1 MFIWFCVYKKK
12 ILLASNLKI
21 LFMKKFILFSFLLVS
36 QIGLSQSYNTMWI
49 PDTLTGTNFNLTI
62 KDTFAQIV
70 NTGNQTITG
79 GINGKFWGPT
89 LFINKGDTV
98 HMNVSNNLNDSTTI
112 HWHGM
117 HLPAVMDGGP
127 HQIIPPGTIW
137 QPYWEVKNQAST
149 LWYHPHM
156 HEMSQEQIT
165 KGIGGFIIVRDAAE
179 SALAL
184 PRKYGV
190 DDIPIVITDRDIN
203 TQHQFSIVPYGD
215 SIMAN
220 MTLRA
225 QYSVPAQYVRLRLLN
240 GAIETSYNL
249 GFSDNRSFYVIGTDG
264 GLLNSPVLIN
274 GATPRYLLSAGER
287 VEIMVDFSGQSG
299 NSVFLK
305 AYNQSLGNFI
315 PGGESFPN
323 GPFASFLGHTNY
335 NIVKLNVTSATSNP
349 ITSVPATLVSNS
361 YPLEQDAALT
371 RTITLSDSSGV
382 TSVPILGPNAFILG
396 HQLFDFN
403 TINHSIPLNQTE
415 IWELKST
422 SIFAHPFHIHDVEF
436 KILTINGATPPTYQ
450 QGWKDVVLVEGGKT
464 VRFIAKF
471 DDYADPT
478 HPFMYHCHIALHEDE
493 GMMGQFVV
501 TDASG
506 LDEIKPN
513 EIDFTI
519 YPNPT
524 NERIFFSFADETT
537 DVYYLSIKNL
547 SGKTVLMLP
556 KPQLENGIDVSNLKK
571 GVYFV
576 ELTDNKTKSKTTRK
590 IVIE

>member
-1 MFIWFCVYKKK
+1 MRNSLL
-12 ILLASNLKI
+12 ILGLII
-21 LFMKKFILFSFLLVS
+21 LFNSNAS
-36 QIGLSQSYNTMWI
+36 AQSYNTLWI

-89 LFINKGDTV
+89 LIINKGDLV
-98 HMNVSNNLNDSTTI
+98 NMNVQNDLNDSTTI

-127 HQIIPPGTIW
+127 HQIIPPGTLW

-179 SALAL
+179 AALAL

-190 DDIPIVITDRDIN
+190 DDIPIAITDRDFN
-203 TQHQFSIVPYGD
+203 TQNQFSIVPYGD

-249 GFSDNRSFYVIGTDG
+249 GFSDNRSFYIIGTDG
-264 GLLNSPVLIN
+264 GLLAAPLLIN
-274 GATPRYLLSAGER
+274 GATPRFLLSAGER
-287 VEIMVDFSGQSG
+287 VEILVNFSGQAGS
-299 NSVFLK
+299 SVFLK

-335 NIVKLNVTSATSNP
+335 NIVKLNVTNATANP
-349 ITSVPATLVSNS
+349 ITSVPTSLVTNT

-371 RTITLSDSSGV
+371 RIITLSDSTGV

-396 HQLFDFN
+396 HQLFNFN

-415 IWELKST
+415 VWELKST
-422 SIFAHPFHIHDVEF
+422 SIFGHPFHIHDVEF
-436 KILTINGATPPTYQ
+436 KILTINGATAPTYQ

-471 DDYADPT
+471 DDYADAT

-501 TDASG
+501 TDINSV
-506 LDEIKPN
+506 N
-513 EIDFTI
+513 EISKEEIPITLF
-519 YPNPT
+519 PNPAHDKLFVEFK
-524 NERIFFSFADETT
+524 NQAQSA
-537 DVYYLSIKNL
+537 YYVSIKDFL
-547 SGKTVLMLP
+547 GRTKLMLP
-556 KPQLENGIDVSNLKK
+556 QPYLKDGIDISTLVK
-571 GVYFV
+571 GVYTISIMEKASKQV
-576 ELTDNKTKSKTTRK
+576 VTKTF
-590 IVIE
+590 IVN

>member
-21 LFMKKFILFSFLLVS
+21 LFMKKFILFSVLLVS

-506 LDEIKPN
+506 LDEIKPT

>member
-1 MFIWFCVYKKK
+1 MNMRNSLL
-12 ILLASNLKI
+12 ILGLIILINSNAI
-21 LFMKKFILFSFLLVS
+21 A
-36 QIGLSQSYNTMWI
+36 QSYNTLWI

-89 LFINKGDTV
+89 LIINKGDV
-98 HMNVSNNLNDSTTI
+98 VNMNVQNDLNDSTTI

-127 HQIIPPGTIW
+127 HQIIPPGTLW

-179 SALAL
+179 AALAL

-190 DDIPIVITDRDIN
+190 DDIPIAITDRDFN
-203 TQHQFSIVPYGD
+203 TQNQFSIVPYGD

-264 GLLNSPVLIN
+264 GLLATPLLIN
-274 GATPRYLLSAGER
+274 GATPRFLLSAGER
-287 VEIMVDFSGQSG
+287 VEILVNFSGQAGS
-299 NSVFLK
+299 SVFLK
-305 AYNQSLGNFI
+305 AFNQSLGNFI

-335 NIVKLNVTSATSNP
+335 NIVKLNVTNATANP
-349 ITSVPATLVSNS
+349 ITSVPTSLVTNT

-371 RTITLSDSSGV
+371 RIITLSDSTGV

-396 HQLFDFN
+396 HQLFNFN

-415 IWELKST
+415 VWELKST
-422 SIFAHPFHIHDVEF
+422 SVFAHPFHIHDVEF
-436 KILTINGATPPTYQ
+436 KILTINGVTPPTYQ

-471 DDYADPT
+471 DDYADAI

-501 TDASG
+501 TDINSVI
-506 LDEIKPN
+506 EISKE
-513 EIDFTI
+513 EIPITLF
-519 YPNPT
+519 PNPAHDKLFVEFK
-524 NERIFFSFADETT
+524 NQAQSA
-537 DVYYLSIKNL
+537 YYVSIKDFL
-547 SGKTVLMLP
+547 GRTKLMLP
-556 KPQLENGIDVSNLKK
+556 QPYLKDGIDISSLSK
-571 GVYFV
+571 GVYTISITEKGSKQV
-576 ELTDNKTKSKTTRK
+576 VTKTF
-590 IVIE
+590 IVN

>member
-1 MFIWFCVYKKK
+1 MNLMCK
-12 ILLASNLKI
+12 INKDMRNSILIFGLII
-21 LFMKKFILFSFLLVS
+21 LFKTNTSA
-36 QIGLSQSYNTMWI
+36 QSYNTLWI

-89 LFINKGDTV
+89 LIINKGDV
-98 HMNVSNNLNDSTTI
+98 VNMNVQNNLNDSTTI

-127 HQIIPPGTIW
+127 HQIIPPGTLW

-179 SALAL
+179 AALAL

-190 DDIPIVITDRDIN
+190 DDIPIAISDRDFN
-203 TQHQFSIVPYGD
+203 TQNQFSIVPYGD

-240 GAIETSYNL
+240 GAIEASYNL

-264 GLLNSPVLIN
+264 GLLDVPVLIN
-274 GATPRYLLSAGER
+274 GTTPRFLLSAGER
-287 VEIMVDFSGQSG
+287 VELLVNFSGQSG
-299 NSVFLK
+299 SSVFLK

-315 PGGESFPN
+315 PGGEGFPN

-335 NIVKLNVTSATSNP
+335 NIVKLNVTNPTVNP
-349 ITSVPATLVSNS
+349 ITSVPTTLVTNT

-371 RTITLSDSSGV
+371 RTITLSDSTGV

-396 HQLFDFN
+396 HQLFNIN

-415 IWELKST
+415 VWELKSN

-436 KILTINGATPPTYQ
+436 KILTINGVTPPSYQ
-450 QGWKDVVLVEGGKT
+450 KGWKDVVLVEGGKT

-471 DDYADPT
+471 DDYADAT

-501 TDASG
+501 TDINSV
-506 LDEIKPN
+506 N
-513 EIDFTI
+513 EISKVEI
-519 YPNPT
+519 PISLYPNPANDKLFIEFKEQT
-524 NERIFFSFADETT
+524 QSA
-537 DVYYLSIKNL
+537 YYVSIKDFL
-547 SGKTVLMLP
+547 GRTKMMLP
-556 KPQLENGIDVSNLKK
+556 NPYLKDGIDISTLNK
-571 GVYFV
+571 GVYSISIMEKSSKQV
-576 ELTDNKTKSKTTRK
+576 VTKTFS
-590 IVIE
+590 VY

>member
-1 MFIWFCVYKKK
+1 MKK
-12 ILLASNLKI
+12 II
-21 LFMKKFILFSFLLVS
+21 LFLILVTGQVGF
-36 QIGLSQSYNTMWI
+36 SQSYNTMWI
-49 PDTLTGTNFNLTI
+49 PDTLSGTNFNLTI

-98 HMNVSNNLNDSTTI
+98 HMNVNNNLNDSTTI

-127 HQIIPPGTIW
+127 HQIIPPGTTW

-349 ITSVPATLVSNS
+349 ITSVPTTLVSNI
-361 YPLEQDAALT
+361 YPLEQDAVMT

-506 LDEIKPN
+506 LDEVKPT

-537 DVYYLSIKNL
+537 DVYYLSINNL

>member
-1 MFIWFCVYKKK
+1 
-12 ILLASNLKI
+12 
-21 LFMKKFILFSFLLVS
+21 MKHALFILFL
-36 QIGLSQSYNTMWI
+36 GLFHTGFSQSYNTMWI
-49 PDTLTGTNFNLTI
+49 PDTLSGPDFTLNI
-62 KDTFAQIV
+62 RDTFAQITS
-70 NTGNQTITG
+70 TGNQTVTG

-89 LFINKGDTV
+89 LLMNKGDIV
-98 HMNVSNNLNDSTTI
+98 HMTVNNGLNDSTTI

-127 HQIIPPGTIW
+127 HQVIPPGATW

-149 LWYHPHM
+149 LWYHPHL

-165 KGIGGFIIVRDAAE
+165 KGIGGFIIVRDAEEA
-179 SALAL
+179 ALNL

-225 QYSVPAQYVRLRLLN
+225 QYNVPAQFVRLRLLN

-264 GLLNSPVLIN
+264 GLLDAPVLIN
-274 GATPRYLLSAGER
+274 GATPRFLLSAGER
-287 VEIMVDFSGQSG
+287 VEILVDLSGQSG
-299 NSVFLK
+299 SSVFLK

-335 NIVKLNVTSATSNP
+335 NIVKLNIGSSTANAVTA
-349 ITSVPATLVSNS
+349 VPAALVTNV
-361 YPLEQDAALT
+361 YPLEQDAAYT
-371 RTITLSDSSGV
+371 RTITLSDSTGV

-396 HQLFDFN
+396 HQIFNMN
-403 TINHSIPLNQTE
+403 TINHTIPLDQTE

-422 SIFAHPFHIHDVEF
+422 SVFAHPFHIHDVEF
-436 KILTINGATPPTYQ
+436 KILTINGATPPTQQ
-450 QGWKDVVLVEGGKT
+450 QGWKDVILVEGGKT

-471 DDYADPT
+471 SDYADAV

-501 TDASG
+501 TAPAG
-506 LDEIKPN
+506 LQEIENK
-513 EIDFTI
+513 EMKFSV

-524 NERIFFSFADETT
+524 QDKLYVSFADVTSE
-537 DVYYLSIKNL
+537 VYYMTITNVN
-547 SGKTVLMLP
+547 GKIVMMLP
-556 KPQLENGIDVSNLKK
+556 KPELQNGIDVSQLNK

-576 ELTDNKTKSKTTRK
+576 ELIDQKTKLKSVQRF
-590 IVIE
+590 VID

>member
-1 MFIWFCVYKKK
+1 MK
-12 ILLASNLKI
+12 IITLSFVLLI
-21 LFMKKFILFSFLLVS
+21 S
-36 QIGLSQSYNTMWI
+36 QFGFSQSYNNLWI
-49 PDTLTGTNFNLTI
+49 PDTLTGTDFTLNI

-98 HMNVSNNLNDSTTI
+98 HMNVTNHLNDSTTL

-127 HQIIPPGTIW
+127 HQIIPPGTTW

-156 HEMSQEQIT
+156 HEMAQEQVT
-165 KGIGGFIIVRDAAE
+165 KGIGGFIIVRDAEE

-203 TQHQFSIVPYGD
+203 SQNQFAIVPYGD

-220 MTLRA
+220 LTLRA

-264 GLLNSPVLIN
+264 GLLNTPVLIN

-287 VEIMVDFSGQSG
+287 VEILVDFSGQSG

-305 AYNQSLGNFI
+305 AYNQSLANFI
-315 PGGESFPN
+315 PGSESFPN

-335 NIVKLNVTSATSNP
+335 NIVKLNVASTTSNP
-349 ITSVPATLVSNS
+349 ITSVPATLVNNS
-361 YPLEQDAALT
+361 YPLEQNAALT
-371 RTITLSDSSGV
+371 RTITLSDSTGV

-396 HQLFDFN
+396 HQLFNIN
-403 TINHSIPLNQTE
+403 TINHTIPLNQTE
-415 IWELKST
+415 IWELKS
-422 SIFAHPFHIHDVEF
+422 SSVFAHPFHIHDVEF

-450 QGWKDVVLVEGGKT
+450 QGWKDVILVEGGKT

-471 DDYADPT
+471 DDYADAT

-501 TDASG
+501 TDAVG
-506 LDEIKPN
+506 LNEIKPN
-513 EIDFTI
+513 EIDFAI

-524 NERIFFSFADETT
+524 NDHIYFSFADENA
-537 DVYYLSIKNL
+537 DIYYLSIKNL
-547 SGKTVLMLP
+547 NGKTVLMLP
-556 KPQLENGIDVSNLKK
+556 KPQLENGVDVSNLKK
-571 GVYFV
+571 GVYFI
-576 ELTDNKTKSKTTRK
+576 ELTDNKTKSKTSKK
-590 IVIE
+590 IIIE

>member
-1 MFIWFCVYKKK
+1 MKNIT
-12 ILLASNLKI
+12 LLFVLII
-21 LFMKKFILFSFLLVS
+21 LFKINVS
-36 QIGLSQSYNTMWI
+36 GQSYNTLWI
-49 PDTLTGTNFNLTI
+49 PDTLSGTNFNLVI

-70 NTGNQTITG
+70 NSGNQTITG

-89 LFINKGDTV
+89 LFINKGDVV
-98 HMNVSNNLNDSTTI
+98 HMDIQNKLNDSTTI

-127 HQIIPPGTIW
+127 HQLIPPGTMW

-179 SALAL
+179 SALSL

-190 DDIPIVITDRDIN
+190 DDIPIAITDRDIN
-203 TQHQFSIVPYGD
+203 TANQFDIVPYGD

-225 QYSVPAQYVRLRLLN
+225 QYPVPAQYVRLRLLN

-274 GATPRYLLSAGER
+274 GAAPRYLLSAGER
-287 VEIMVDFSGQSG
+287 VEILVNFSGQEGS
-299 NSVFLK
+299 SVFLK

-315 PGGESFPN
+315 PGGESFPG

-335 NIVKLNVTSATSNP
+335 NIVKLNVTSPTSDP
-349 ITSVPATLVSNS
+349 ITSVPVSLVNNIF
-361 YPLEQDAALT
+361 PLEADAILT
-371 RTITLSDSSGV
+371 RTITLSDSTGV

-396 HQLFDFN
+396 HQLFNFN

-436 KILTINGATPPTYQ
+436 NILTINGVAPPAYQ
-450 QGWKDVVLVEGGKT
+450 QGWKDVILVEGGKT

-471 DDYADPT
+471 DDYADET

-501 TDASG
+501 TNLSEVNEISK
-506 LDEIKPN
+506 DEILIN
-513 EIDFTI
+513 LF
-519 YPNPT
+519 PNPSNDKLFVEFK
-524 NERIFFSFADETT
+524 NENQSA
-537 DVYYLSIKNL
+537 YYLTIKDVL
-547 SGKTVLMLP
+547 GRTKLMLP
-556 KPQLENGIDVSNLKK
+556 SPDLKTGIDISELSAGIYTISIVEKISKQVITKK
-571 GVYFV
+571 F
-576 ELTDNKTKSKTTRK
+576 
-590 IVIE
+590 IVN

>member
-1 MFIWFCVYKKK
+1 MKK
-12 ILLASNLKI
+12 I
-21 LFMKKFILFSFLLVS
+21 ILFSVLLVC

-98 HMNVSNNLNDSTTI
+98 HMNVNNNLNDSTTI

-264 GLLNSPVLIN
+264 GLLNSPILIN

-335 NIVKLNVTSATSNP
+335 NIVKLNVTSANSNP
-349 ITSVPATLVSNS
+349 ITSVPATLVSNI
-361 YPLEQDAALT
+361 YPLEQDAVMT

-396 HQLFDFN
+396 HELFDFN

-506 LDEIKPN
+506 LTEIKPT

-524 NERIFFSFADETT
+524 NERIFFAFADETT

-576 ELTDNKTKSKTTRK
+576 ELTENKTKSKTIKK
-590 IVIE
+590 IIIE

>member
-1 MFIWFCVYKKK
+1 MK
-12 ILLASNLKI
+12 
-21 LFMKKFILFSFLLVS
+21 LFYSILFSSILT
-36 QIGLSQSYNTMWI
+36 IGFSQSYNNMWI
-49 PDTLTGTNFNLTI
+49 PDTLSGTNFSLNI
-62 KDTFAQIV
+62 RDTFAQIT
-70 NTGNQTITG
+70 NSGNQTITG

-89 LFINKGDTV
+89 LFINKGDVV
-98 HMNVSNNLNDSTTI
+98 HMNVTNYLNDSTTI

-127 HQIIPPGTIW
+127 HQIIPPGTNW
-137 QPYWEVKNQAST
+137 QPYWEVKNQAAT

-165 KGIGGFIIVRDAAE
+165 KGIGGFIIVRDAEE

-203 TQHQFSIVPYGD
+203 TQHQFAIVPYGD
-215 SIMAN
+215 SILAN

-225 QYSVPAQYVRLRLLN
+225 QYPVPAQFVRLRLLN

-264 GLLNSPVLIN
+264 GLLNAPVLIN
-274 GATPRYLLSAGER
+274 GTNPRYLLSAGER
-287 VEIMVDFSGQSG
+287 VEIMVDFSGQAGS
-299 NSVFLK
+299 SVFLK

-335 NIVKLNVTSATSNP
+335 NIVKLNVSSATANP
-349 ITSVPATLVSNS
+349 ISSVPATLANNS
-361 YPLEQDAALT
+361 YPLEQNAALT
-371 RTITLSDSSGV
+371 RTITISDSTGV

-396 HQLFDFN
+396 HQLFNFN
-403 TINHSIPLNQTE
+403 TINHTIPLNQTE
-415 IWELKST
+415 VWELKST

-464 VRFIAKF
+464 VRFIAQF
-471 DDYADPT
+471 SDYADIT

-493 GMMGQFVV
+493 GMMGQFIVE
-501 TDASG
+501 DQAG
-506 LDEIKPN
+506 LN
-513 EIDFTI
+513 EIVKKEVDFTVF
-519 YPNPT
+519 PNPS
-524 NERIFFSFADETT
+524 NDRIFFSFADKNTEI
-537 DVYYLSIKNL
+537 YYLSLKNL
-547 SGKTVLMLP
+547 NGKTILMMP
-556 KPQLENGIDVSNLKK
+556 KPDLKNGIDVSHFTK

-576 ELTDNKTKSKTTRK
+576 ELMDQETKTLSRK
-590 IVIE
+590 KIIID

>member
-1 MFIWFCVYKKK
+1 MKK
-12 ILLASNLKI
+12 II
-21 LFMKKFILFSFLLVS
+21 LFLILVTS
-36 QIGLSQSYNTMWI
+36 QVGFSQSYNTMWI
-49 PDTLTGTNFNLTI
+49 PDTLSGTNFNLTI

-98 HMNVSNNLNDSTTI
+98 HMNVNNNLNDSTTI

-127 HQIIPPGTIW
+127 HQIIPPGTTW

-190 DDIPIVITDRDIN
+190 DDIPIMITDRDIN

-349 ITSVPATLVSNS
+349 FTSVPATLVSNI

-371 RTITLSDSSGV
+371 RTITLSDSTGV

-506 LDEIKPN
+506 LDEIKPT

-524 NERIFFSFADETT
+524 NERIFFSFADEAT

>member
-1 MFIWFCVYKKK
+1 MRNSLL
-12 ILLASNLKI
+12 ILGLII
-21 LFMKKFILFSFLLVS
+21 LFNSNAS
-36 QIGLSQSYNTMWI
+36 AQSYNTLWI

-89 LFINKGDTV
+89 LIINKGDV
-98 HMNVSNNLNDSTTI
+98 VNMNVQNDLNDSTTI

-127 HQIIPPGTIW
+127 HQIIPPGTLW

-179 SALAL
+179 AALAL

-190 DDIPIVITDRDIN
+190 DDIPIAITDRDFN
-203 TQHQFSIVPYGD
+203 TQNQFSIVPYGD

-264 GLLNSPVLIN
+264 GLLAAPLLIN
-274 GATPRYLLSAGER
+274 GATPRFLLSAGER
-287 VEIMVDFSGQSG
+287 VEILVNFSGQAGS
-299 NSVFLK
+299 SVFLK
-305 AYNQSLGNFI
+305 AFNQSLGNFI

-335 NIVKLNVTSATSNP
+335 NIVKLNVTNATANP
-349 ITSVPATLVSNS
+349 ITSVPTSLVTNT

-371 RTITLSDSSGV
+371 RIITLSDSTGV

-396 HQLFDFN
+396 HQLFNFN

-415 IWELKST
+415 VWELKST
-422 SIFAHPFHIHDVEF
+422 SVFAHPFHIHDVEF
-436 KILTINGATPPTYQ
+436 KILTINGVTPPTYQ

-471 DDYADPT
+471 DDYADAI

-501 TDASG
+501 TDINSV
-506 LDEIKPN
+506 N
-513 EIDFTI
+513 EISKEEIPITLF
-519 YPNPT
+519 PNPAHDKLFVEFK
-524 NERIFFSFADETT
+524 NQAQSA
-537 DVYYLSIKNL
+537 YYVSIKDFL
-547 SGKTVLMLP
+547 GRTKLMLP
-556 KPQLENGIDVSNLKK
+556 QPYLKDGIDISSLSK
-571 GVYFV
+571 GVYTISITEKGSKQV
-576 ELTDNKTKSKTTRK
+576 VTKTF
-590 IVIE
+590 IVN

>member
-1 MFIWFCVYKKK
+1 
-12 ILLASNLKI
+12 
-21 LFMKKFILFSFLLVS
+21 MKHALFILFL
-36 QIGLSQSYNTMWI
+36 GLFHTGFSQSYNTMWI
-49 PDTLTGTNFNLTI
+49 PDTLSGPDFTLNI
-62 KDTFAQIV
+62 RDTFAQITS
-70 NTGNQTITG
+70 TGNQTVTG

-89 LFINKGDTV
+89 LLMNKGDIV
-98 HMNVSNNLNDSTTI
+98 HMTVNNGLNDSTTI

-127 HQIIPPGTIW
+127 HQVIPPGATW

-156 HEMSQEQIT
+156 DEMSQEQIT
-165 KGIGGFIIVRDAAE
+165 KGIGGFIIVRDAEEA
-179 SALAL
+179 ALNL

-225 QYSVPAQYVRLRLLN
+225 QYNVPAQFVRLRLLN

-264 GLLNSPVLIN
+264 GLLDAPVLIN
-274 GATPRYLLSAGER
+274 GATPRFLLSAGER
-287 VEIMVDFSGQSG
+287 VEILVDLSGQSG
-299 NSVFLK
+299 SSVFLK

-335 NIVKLNVTSATSNP
+335 NIVKLNIGSATANAV
-349 ITSVPATLVSNS
+349 TAVPAALVTNV
-361 YPLEQDAALT
+361 YPLEQDAAYT
-371 RTITLSDSSGV
+371 RTITLSDSTGV

-396 HQLFDFN
+396 HQIFNMN
-403 TINHSIPLNQTE
+403 TINHTIPLDQTE

-422 SIFAHPFHIHDVEF
+422 SVFAHPFHIHDVEF
-436 KILTINGATPPTYQ
+436 KILTINGATPPTQQ
-450 QGWKDVVLVEGGKT
+450 QGWKDVILVEGGKT

-471 DDYADPT
+471 SDYSDAL

-501 TDASG
+501 TAPAG
-506 LDEIKPN
+506 LQEIENTEMK
-513 EIDFTI
+513 FSV
-519 YPNPT
+519 YPNPAQDK
-524 NERIFFSFADETT
+524 IYFSFADANSEI
-537 DVYYLSIKNL
+537 YYLTITNL
-547 SGKTVLMLP
+547 NGKIVLMLP
-556 KPQLENGIDVSNLKK
+556 KPELQNGVDVSQLHK

-576 ELTDNKTKSKTTRK
+576 ELTDQKTKLKSVQRF
-590 IVIE
+590 VID